1 MRAPVLSF
9 ARSAALAAAANIVS
23 IAFAAWVLPGFTI
36 KLGWFA
42 FAVVFFTILTLV
54 LRGIVMNLVSRFT
67 RASVIVGGLVLTYL
81 GLLITDRATPA
92 GGFAIEGWATWLGVT
107 VMVWAASIAYGE
119 VDQHAP
125 PEIPPV
131 RR

>member
-54 LRGIVMNLVSRFT
+54 LRGIMMNLVSRFT

>member
-9 ARSAALAAAANIVS
+9 ARSAVLAAAANIVS

>member
-1 MRAPVLSF
+1 MRAHVTSF
-9 ARSAALAAAANIVS
+9 LRSAALAAAANIVS

-42 FAVVFFTILTLV
+42 FAVVFFTILTLL
-54 LRGIVMNLVSRFT
+54 LRGVVMNLVSRFT
-67 RASVIVGGLVLTYL
+67 RASVIIGGLVLTYF
-81 GLLITDRATPA
+81 GLLITDRATPD
-92 GGFAIEGWATWLGVT
+92 GGFAIDGWPTWLGVT
-107 VMVWAASIAYGE
+107 AMVWAASIAYGE

-125 PEIPPV
+125 PEVPPV

>member
-1 MRAPVLSF
+1 MTSF

-42 FAVVFFTILTLV
+42 FAVVLFTILTLV
-54 LRGIVMNLVSRFT
+54 LRGVVMNLVSRFT
-67 RASVIVGGLVLTYL
+67 RAYVIIGGLVLTYL
-81 GLLITDRATPA
+81 GLLITDRVTPSE
-92 GGFAIEGWATWLGVT
+92 GFAIDGWLTWAGVT
-107 VMVWAASIAYGE
+107 VLVWAAGIAYGE

-125 PEIPPV
+125 PEVPPV